1 MHPTDI
7 AIEETNR
14 PQVTRQPARPNPA
27 EDLLLFLNQETP
39 TVSPY
44 AGTGIC
50 RDDCI
55 QTPEYRNIRLFLS
68 LYLLPQHSYFCIN
81 QACARNA

>member
-14 PQVTRQPARPNPA
+14 PQVKRQPARPNPA

-44 AGTGIC
+44 AGTGI
-50 RDDCI
+50 
-55 QTPEYRNIRLFLS
+55 Y
-68 LYLLPQHSYFCIN
+68 
-81 QACARNA
+81 